1 MTSYPDSFC
10 TAPFVN
16 LNLDVDGKIKPCCM
30 FAHDGIQSEHRMPD
44 IINSTIE
51 DVYNGPA
58 MTKLRQA
65 FLNGEKPR
73 ECERCWKEEAV
84 GNKSFRQTQY
94 PKTVELQ
101 DNYYPTMWDLKLSN
115 VCNLKCRM
123 CAAKS
128 SSLIQK
134 EANHYPEHSSVWL
147 SNKILGTD
155 NEQRFLAKLANTTF
169 IELTGG
175 EPFVSPE
182 NKKLIQLIANTEH
195 VGNINIRITT
205 NGMTVNKVV
214 LEHLKKFKHAS
225 VTFSIDDIHDRLYY
239 SRSGAIHDQIVSNL
253 NTVQE
258 AGIHTEVYCTV
269 NNYNIWFLPEL
280 DSYFDNVCYGHLS
293 YPQHLNIQSL
303 PVEVKKRVASKL
315 SDTKWTNVVRFMQ
328 SEDIDMGNSFIKHND
343 RLDKIRNTNF
353 KQTFGQWADI
363 FYEFM

>member
-1 MTSYPDSFC
+1 
-10 TAPFVN
+10 
-16 LNLDVDGKIKPCCM
+16 
-30 FAHDGIQSEHRMPD
+30 
-44 IINSTIE
+44 
-51 DVYNGPA
+51 
-58 MTKLRQA
+58 
-65 FLNGEKPR
+65 
-73 ECERCWKEEAV
+73 
-84 GNKSFRQTQY
+84 
-94 PKTVELQ
+94 
-101 DNYYPTMWDLKLSN
+101 LKLSN

-147 SNKILGTD
+147 SNKIIGTD

-258 AGIHTEVYCTV
+258 AGIHIEVYCTV

-303 PVEVKKRVASKL
+303 PVEVKKQVASKL

-328 SEDIDMGNSFIKHND
+328 SEDINMGNSFFKHND

-353 KQTFGQWADI
+353 KQTFNQWADI
-363 FYEFM
+363 LYEFV

>member
-1 MTSYPDSFC
+1 
-10 TAPFVN
+10 
-16 LNLDVDGKIKPCCM
+16 M
-30 FAHDGIQSEHRMPD
+30 FAHDSIQSEHAMPD

-65 FLNGEKPR
+65 FLNGEKPQ
-73 ECERCWKEEAV
+73 ECERCWKEEAA

-101 DNYYPTMWDLKLSN
+101 DDYYPTMFDLKLSN

-123 CAAKS
+123 CSSKA

-134 EANHYPEHSSVWL
+134 EKGDTRNRELYL
-147 SNKILGTD
+147 SNKIIGTP
-155 NEQRFLAKLANTTF
+155 NEKTFLAKLPNTTF

-175 EPFVSPE
+175 EPFVSSE
-182 NKKLIQLIANTEH
+182 NKKLIEIIAESKYAS
-195 VGNINIRITT
+195 NISIRLTT
-205 NGMTVNKVV
+205 NGMTINRKVI
-214 LEHLKKFKHAS
+214 EHLKRFKGAS
-225 VTFSIDDIHDRLYY
+225 ITFSIDDIHDRLYY

-253 NTVQE
+253 NTVRE

-269 NNYNIWFLPEL
+269 NNYNVWFLPEL
-280 DSYFDNVCYGHLS
+280 DSYFDNVYYGHLS

-303 PVEVKKRVASKL
+303 PMEVKKQVASKL
-315 SDTKWTNVVRFMQ
+315 SDIKWSNVVKFMQ
-328 SEDIDMGNSFIKHND
+328 SEDINVGNIFFKHND

-363 FYEFM
+363 LYEFV